1 MIFQFQCFHT
11 TFTTDCLS
19 YKNLEK
25 ANSSYLKTTRKI
37 QGKIEIYL
45 ACPLQAMCY
54 YKVWKVEKG
63 KHGTSGKNN
72 LFENHFY
79 SKNNKD

>member
-45 ACPLQAMCY
+45 ACPLQAMCWQHTTY
-54 YKVWKVEKG
+54 TLNKKEKFRFP
-63 KHGTSGKNN
+63 
-72 LFENHFY
+72 LV
-79 SKNNKD
+79 